1 MIATMDNCM
10 IAHNCN
16 VNAVAF
22 KSSHVCANALI
33 LCARRA
39 ESVINDFDAK
49 DGIAGSDAGT

>member
-1 MIATMDNCM
+1 M
-10 IAHNCN
+10 IAHNHN

-22 KSSHVCANALI
+22 KSPHACVNALI

>member
-1 MIATMDNCM
+1 MIAYNR
-10 IAHNCN
+10 N

-22 KSSHVCANALI
+22 KSSHACVNTLI

-49 DGIAGSDAGT
+49 NAIAGSDAGA